1 MCSGEDWAGPKDAE
15 TINLVWKPC
24 MEGWSPLD
32 AVQKKQQVSHSF
44 VQQTLTK
51 CLLYISILNTRDT
64 ALKSLPSWCLCEA
77 FTSFSLHSPWNHFL
91 GSLLISFLSCS
102 SASRATEKLTL
113 HFWLSKSVQ
122 QGGMLQRRT
131 DLLLDTIKKD
141 SMAKKMVF
149 TLPRNKLRS
158 KYYITISLVCLSKH
172 MLNALHEVIPKFC
185 KKFRE
190 EM

>member
-1 MCSGEDWAGPKDAE
+1 
-15 TINLVWKPC
+15 
-24 MEGWSPLD
+24 
-32 AVQKKQQVSHSF
+32 
-44 VQQTLTK
+44 
-51 CLLYISILNTRDT
+51 
-64 ALKSLPSWCLCEA
+64 
-77 FTSFSLHSPWNHFL
+77 
-91 GSLLISFLSCS
+91 
-102 SASRATEKLTL
+102 
-113 HFWLSKSVQ
+113 
-122 QGGMLQRRT
+122 MLQRRN